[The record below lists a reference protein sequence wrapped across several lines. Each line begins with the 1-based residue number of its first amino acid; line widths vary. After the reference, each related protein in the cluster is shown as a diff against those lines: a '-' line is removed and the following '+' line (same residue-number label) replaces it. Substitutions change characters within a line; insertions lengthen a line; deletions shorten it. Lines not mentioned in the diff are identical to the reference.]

1 MTDSSYPPPELT
13 TCGLDSFSGAPVD
26 AASKDRIA
34 TARAAV
40 LLNTC
45 GFFAALFDP
54 AGRCLYGNPAAL
66 AAWPHLATAPG
77 RTGHEGDFAS
87 MFVAPDMGAVIQEI
101 VRRDGM
107 FADEV
112 LMTADRRHTLCDVRV
127 TTVVDPC
134 SSQAGMALV
143 ATDISEQA
151 AVRRLT
157 VEMQQAAL
165 ARAQSEARDAKVEAE
180 DERRNSVLA
189 RKMFVARASH
199 ELRTPLQSLTGY
211 VELLA
216 VAPGELQNSL
226 PEMQDACAQI
236 QEIADDLIDF
246 VRVDAIE
253 VSKVKWLN
261 VDKFFKKTVAPLS
274 KRAKAKGLQFSL
286 VVKDAAKL
294 EVEVH
299 EGRVRQVVTNVLGNA
314 IKYTPSG
321 SVSIELDLVQ
331 DALWK
336 PGLAVTVVDTGIGMP
351 PGAAQKVMLPFTRG
365 AEGRRLDP
373 QGLGLGLSIVQTH
386 VAEMGG
392 LISIVSPP
400 GAGTTVIVVI
410 PCKVRPEQR

>member
-1 MTDSSYPPPELT
+1 M
-13 TCGLDSFSGAPVD
+13 
-26 AASKDRIA
+26 
-34 TARAAV
+34 
-40 LLNTC
+40 
-45 GFFAALFDP
+45 FA
-54 AGRCLYGNPAAL
+54 
-66 AAWPHLATAPG
+66 
-77 RTGHEGDFAS
+77 
-87 MFVAPDMGAVIQEI
+87 APDMGAVIQEI
-101 VRRDGM
+101 ARRDGM

-112 LMTADRRHTLCDVRV
+112 LMTTADHDPILCDVRV
-127 TTVVDPC
+127 ATVVDPC
-134 SSQAGMALV
+134 SSEASLAMV
-143 ATDISEQA
+143 ATDISEHA

-157 VEMQQAAL
+157 AEKREAAL
-165 ARAQSEARDAKVEAE
+165 ARAQSEARDARVEAE

-216 VAPGELQNSL
+216 VAPDELQSSL
-226 PEMQDACAQI
+226 PDMQDSCAQI
-236 QEIADDLIDF
+236 QEIADDLVDF

-253 VSKVKWLN
+253 VSKAKWLHAER
-261 VDKFFKKTVAPLS
+261 FFKKTVAPLS

-294 EVEVH
+294 EIEVH
-299 EGRVRQVVTNVLGNA
+299 EGRLRQIVTNVVGNA

-331 DALWK
+331 DVLWN
-336 PGLAVTVVDTGIGMP
+336 PGLAITVTDTGIGMP

-400 GAGTTVIVVI
+400 SAGTTVIVVI
-410 PCKVRPEQR
+410 PCKVKREQGQSQ

>member
-1 MTDSSYPPPELT
+1 MSYSPYSPSKSPR
-13 TCGLDSFSGAPVD
+13 GDGDSFLEVPAD

-34 TARAAV
+34 TERAAF

-45 GFFAALFDP
+45 GVFAALFDT
-54 AGRCLYGNPAAL
+54 AGRCLYCNPAAL
-66 AAWPHLATAPG
+66 AAWPHLAAAPG
-77 RTGHEGDFAS
+77 LTGHEGDFAR
-87 MFVAPDMGAVIQEI
+87 MFAAPDMGAVIQEI

-112 LMTADRRHTLCDVRV
+112 LMTADRDHILCDVRV
-127 TTVVDPC
+127 TNVVDPC
-134 SSQAGMALV
+134 SSQAGMGLV

-151 AVRRLT
+151 AVRRLNAET
-157 VEMQQAAL
+157 REAAL

-236 QEIADDLIDF
+236 QEIADDLVDF

-253 VSKVKWLN
+253 VSKAKWLH
-261 VDKFFKKTVAPLS
+261 VEKFFKKTVAPLS
-274 KRAKAKGLQFSL
+274 KRAKAKGLRFSL

-294 EVEVH
+294 EIEVY
-299 EGRVRQVVTNVLGNA
+299 EGRLRQIVTNLVGNA

-321 SVSIELDLVQ
+321 SVSIELDWVQ
-331 DALWK
+331 DALWN
-336 PGLAVTVVDTGIGMP
+336 PGLAITVADTGIGMP

-392 LISIVSPP
+392 LINIVSPP

-410 PCKVRPEQR
+410 PCKVKPEQR